1 VAVPHPGKVNMVD
14 IGNFF
19 EENPVFGSVIMITGI
34 FIFAAV
40 MMIGRSFTL
49 ESGEVLTPQ
58 YWQILNAKKAYQQ
71 ELNAL
76 VADAQEMSALLNSGQ
91 PDPIQGQ
98 IITDAVQA
106 PLIDEGHPA
115 LREERTAL
123 LNAAEAVR
131 SWSQG
136 ALLYENAQMIMNETI
151 HLLQLAEIE

>member
-1 VAVPHPGKVNMVD
+1 MVD
-14 IGNFF
+14 ITNFF
-19 EENPVFGSVIMITGI
+19 EENPVIGSAIIITGI
-34 FIFAAV
+34 FIFAGILMA
-40 MMIGRSFTL
+40 GRAFTPN
-49 ESGEVLTPQ
+49 SREVLTPQ
-58 YWQILNAKKAYQQ
+58 YWQILNAKKAYRQ

-76 VADAQEMSALLNSGQ
+76 VADAQKLIDLLNSGQ

-106 PLIDEGHPA
+106 HLIDEGHPA

-151 HLLQLAEIE
+151 HLLQLAEID